1 MSRVGR
7 LAIQLPAG
15 VAVTLGEHNHVT
27 VKGPKG
33 TLEYTFHKDITIA
46 SAHNEISVTRPSD
59 SLAHR
64 ALHGTTRALLNN
76 MVKGVTEGYEKV
88 LDIKG
93 VGYRASLKD
102 SKTLVVNVGFSN
114 PVEVPIPAGITVEIP
129 INTEVRIKGIDKQ
142 LVGEFTAYVRKIRE
156 PEPYQG
162 KGIRYRGEFVRR
174 KEGKTAKK

>member
-7 LAIQLPAG
+7 LAVQLPAG
-15 VAVTLGEHNHVT
+15 VAVTLGEHNHVS

-33 TLEYTFHKDITIA
+33 TLTFTFHKDITIA

-102 SKTLVVNVGFSN
+102 SKTLVVNVGYSN
-114 PVEVPIPAGITVEIP
+114 PVEVAIPAGLTLELPV
-129 INTEVRIKGIDKQ
+129 NTELHIKGIDKQ
-142 LVGEFTAYVRKIRE
+142 MVGEFAAQVRMIRD

-162 KGIRYRGEFVRR
+162 KGIRYRGEVVRR

>member
-7 LAIQLPAG
+7 LAVQLPAG
-15 VAVTLGEHNHVT
+15 VAVTLGEHNHVS

-33 TLEYTFHKDITIA
+33 TLTFTFHKDITIA

-102 SKTLVVNVGFSN
+102 SKTLVVNVGYSN
-114 PVEVPIPAGITVEIP
+114 PVEVAIPAGLTLELPV
-129 INTEVRIKGIDKQ
+129 NTELHIKGIDKQ
-142 LVGEFTAYVRKIRE
+142 LVGEFAAQVRMIRD

-162 KGIRYRGEFVRR
+162 KGIRYRGEVVRR

>member
-1 MSRVGR
+1 MSRVGK
-7 LAIQLPAG
+7 LSISLPEG
-15 VAVTLGEHNHVT
+15 VQVTVGAKNAVV

-33 TLEYTFHKDITIA
+33 TLSFAFSPEMKITITD
-46 SAHNEISVTRPSD
+46 NVLSVTRPSD
-59 SLAHR
+59 SLRHR

-76 MVKGVTEGYEKV
+76 MVKGVTDGYTKI

-102 SKTLVVNVGFSN
+102 SKTLIVSVGYSN
-114 PVEVPIPAGITVEIP
+114 PVEVSIPEGLTVETPIPTEIY
-129 INTEVRIKGIDKQ
+129 VKGIDKQ
-142 LVGEFTAYVRKIRE
+142 LVGEFAANVRKIRQ

-174 KEGKTAKK
+174 KEGKTAK

>member
-7 LAIQLPAG
+7 LAVQVPAG
-15 VAVTLGEHNHVT
+15 VTVTLGEHNHVT

-33 TLEYTFHKDITIA
+33 TLEFTFHKDITIA

-76 MVKGVTEGYEKV
+76 MVKGVTEGYVKV

-93 VGYRASLKD
+93 VGFRASLKD

-114 PVEVPIPAGITVEIP
+114 PVEMAIPKGLTVEVP
-129 INTEVRIKGIDKQ
+129 INTEVYIKGADKQ
-142 LVGEFTAYVRKIRE
+142 MVGEFAAQVRRVRE

-162 KGIRYRGEFVRR
+162 KGIRYRGEYVRR